1 MNELG
6 TDIHLHARIFRTAG
20 EWYADIEDE
29 LDPQPDNPLWY
40 GSYTTQR
47 AAIDAACA
55 RIAAMR
61 LSQQTWTSQHAS

>member
-20 EWYADIEDE
+20 EWYADIDDE

-47 AAIDAACA
+47 AAIEAACA
-55 RIAAMR
+55 RIAAMH
-61 LSQQTWTSQHAS
+61 LTQTPVAQQAS